1 MGLINY
7 KDIDFK
13 KSINK
18 ELKTFEFNGSE
29 IGVVPYLSINDKYDL
44 VMITLQKS
52 LEKGI
57 YNHVKLDMYF
67 ELHIIYMYTNI
78 QIDND
83 DCTDEAE
90 LYDTLKRSG
99 LIDKVLEQIDDNEIE
114 TLYSYI
120 YEMEDVLMNY
130 KSTFGSALTY
140 AIDQL
145 PANMEKV
152 KDIFENLNPE
162 KIEELVGLLGNKVN
176 LPFET
181 TENEENE

>member
-7 KDIDFK
+7 KDIDFN

-29 IGVVPYLSINDKYDL
+29 ISVVPYLSINDKYDL

-52 LEKGI
+52 FEKGI

-67 ELHIIYMYTNI
+67 DLHLIYMYTNI

-83 DCTDEAE
+83 DRADEAE

-99 LIDKVLEQIDDNEIE
+99 LLDKVIEQIDEEEIE
-114 TLYSYI
+114 TLYNYI
-120 YEMEDVLMNY
+120 YEMEDIIMKY
-130 KSTFGSALTY
+130 KNTFGTVVSNF
-140 AIDQL
+140 IEQL
-145 PANMEKV
+145 PENMEKA
-152 KDIFENLNPE
+152 KNIIESFDID
-162 KIEELVGLLGNKVN
+162 KIKELMTLTQFSK
-176 LPFET
+176 EI
-181 TENEENE
+181 NE

>member
-1 MGLINY
+1 MGLVNY

-18 ELKTFEFNGSE
+18 ELKTFEFNGTE

-67 ELHIIYMYTNI
+67 DLHLVYMYTDI
-78 QIDND
+78 LFDND
-83 DCTDEAE
+83 DRADEAE

-99 LIDKVLEQIDDNEIE
+99 LLDKVIAQIDEKEIE

-120 YEMEDVLMNY
+120 YEMEETIMKYRN
-130 KSTFGSALTY
+130 TFGTVISNF
-140 AIDQL
+140 IEQL
-145 PANMEKV
+145 PENMETA
-152 KDIFENLNPE
+152 KDIIESIDSE
-162 KIEELVGLLGNKVN
+162 KMKDISELAGMFKANIPTGLLK
-176 LPFET
+176 
-181 TENEENE
+181 NEE

>member
-7 KDIDFK
+7 KDIDFN

-18 ELKTFEFNGSE
+18 ELKTFDFNGSE
-29 IGVVPYLSINDKYDL
+29 IAVVPYLSINDKYDL

-67 ELHIIYMYTNI
+67 DLHLVYMYTNI
-78 QIDND
+78 QIDTED
-83 DCTDEAE
+83 RADEAE

-99 LIDKVLEQIDDNEIE
+99 LLDKVIAQIDEKEIE

-120 YEMEDVLMNY
+120 YEMEDIIMKYRN
-130 KSTFGSALTY
+130 TFGTVVSNFIET
-140 AIDQL
+140 L
-145 PANMEKV
+145 PENMEKAKDFIESFDQEKINNINALAKIFTNTAPVSV
-152 KDIFENLNPE
+152 KD
-162 KIEELVGLLGNKVN
+162 EE
-176 LPFET
+176 
-181 TENEENE
+181 

>member
-7 KDIDFK
+7 KDIDFN

-29 IGVVPYLSINDKYDL
+29 ISVVPYLSINDKYDL

-52 LEKGI
+52 FEKGI

-67 ELHIIYMYTNI
+67 DLHLIYMYTNI

-83 DCTDEAE
+83 DRADEAE

-99 LIDKVLEQIDDNEIE
+99 LLDKVIEQIDEEEIE
-114 TLYSYI
+114 TLYNYI
-120 YEMEDVLMNY
+120 YEMEDIIMKY
-130 KSTFGSALTY
+130 KNTFGTVVSNF
-140 AIDQL
+140 IEQL
-145 PANMEKV
+145 PENMEKA
-152 KDIFENLNPE
+152 KNIIESFDTD
-162 KIEELVGLLGNKVN
+162 KIKELMTLTQFSK
-176 LPFET
+176 EI
-181 TENEENE
+181 NE